1 MNLELV
7 PESATV
13 LHEEC
18 LEFDFANPPIDPK
31 ELAQSLHDI
40 MIKSDGLG
48 LSANQVG
55 LPYKVFV
62 MRTGDEPF
70 AVFNPKNVDISDRE
84 LVMKE
89 GCLSFPNLWL
99 HVKRNPEALVSYQV
113 STGEWVNKQKL
124 EGLKARV
131 FLHEYDH
138 LLGVTFDERCG
149 ELSLSLAKKRRAK
162 AVRLKQKLANKIAS
176 QALSSSS

>member
-1 MNLELV
+1 MNLEFV

-13 LHEEC
+13 LHEQC
-18 LEFDFANPPIDPK
+18 LEFDFANPPINPK

-40 MIKSDGLG
+40 MVKSDGLG

-70 AVFNPKNVDISDRE
+70 AVFNPKIVDISDRE

-89 GCLSFPNLWL
+89 GCLSFPLLYLN
-99 HVKRNPEALVSYQV
+99 VKRPDGVRIRYQKEDG
-113 STGEWVNKQKL
+113 STTTEKFIGMT
-124 EGLKARV
+124 ARIA
-131 FLHEYDH
+131 LHEFDH
-138 LLGVTFDERCG
+138 MLGKLYTQKASAFETQRAMRKRMILKRKV
-149 ELSLSLAKKRRAK
+149 KK
-162 AVRLKQKLANKIAS
+162 
-176 QALSSSS
+176 